1 MWWIGGDVALDRSGV
16 RAVQAALNRLGFGAG
31 AADGVLGPATRAA
44 IQRFQASIGTRQ
56 TGQLTARE
64 LRMLF

>member
-1 MWWIGGDVALDRSGV
+1 V

-31 AADGVLGPATRAA
+31 AVDGVLGPGTRAA
-44 IQRFQASIGTRQ
+44 IQRFQASIGARA